1 MLKLKK
7 IIFILAAA
15 AVIFAFSHGY
25 IEKTYIYPLK
35 YSEYVERAAEKY
47 NIDKYLVYS
56 IIKAE
61 SSFNEY
67 ARSHADAKGLM
78 QVTDETAEWAAEQMD
93 IQRDFNIYN
102 PEININIGTWYI
114 SKLTSDNNGNLM
126 LALASYNAGG
136 GNVKKWLE
144 KSDTDE
150 FDMENIEF
158 EETRTYVEKTLK
170 YYKKY
175 KKLYETEDIK

>member
-7 IIFILAAA
+7 IIIILAA
-15 AVIFAFSHGY
+15 VVLMFAFSHGY
-25 IEKTYIYPLK
+25 IEKNYIYPLK
-35 YSEYVERAAEKY
+35 YSEYVEKAAAEY
-47 NIDKYLVYS
+47 DVDKYLVYS

-78 QVTDETAEWAAEQMD
+78 QVTDETAKWAAEKMNMHE
-93 IQRDFNIYN
+93 DFNIYN

-114 SKLTSDNNGNLM
+114 SKLLTDNGGDLV

-144 KSDTDE
+144 NSGKDE
-150 FDMENIEF
+150 LDIDKIEF
-158 EETRTYVEKTLK
+158 EETKTYVAKTLK
-170 YYKKY
+170 YYEKY
-175 KKLYETEDIK
+175 KNLYD

>member
-1 MLKLKK
+1 MKLKNL
-7 IIFILAAA
+7 IIILAAA
-15 AVIFAFSHGY
+15 ALVYVFSHGY
-25 IEKTYIYPLK
+25 IEKNYIYPLK
-35 YSEYVERAAEKY
+35 YSEYVEKAAEKY
-47 NIDKYLVYS
+47 DVDKYLVYS
-56 IIKAE
+56 IIKSE

-78 QVTDETAEWAAEQMD
+78 QVTDETAEWAAEKMNMHE
-93 IQRDFNIYN
+93 DFNIYN

-114 SKLTSDNNGNLM
+114 SKLIDDNGGDLV

-144 KSDTDE
+144 NSGKDE
-150 FDMENIEF
+150 FDIERIEF
-158 EETRTYVEKTLK
+158 KETKTYVEKTLK

-175 KKLYETEDIK
+175 KQLYD